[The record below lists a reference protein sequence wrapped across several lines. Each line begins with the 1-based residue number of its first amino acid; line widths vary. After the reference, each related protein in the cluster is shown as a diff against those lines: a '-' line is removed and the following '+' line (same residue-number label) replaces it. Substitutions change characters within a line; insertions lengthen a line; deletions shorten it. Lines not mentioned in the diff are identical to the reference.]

1 MLTVLAAIADAAAWA
16 DRNAYAVA
24 WVALAAGVTVL
35 VARALPR
42 PEPDQPETAPDA
54 EADAEADFDTHP
66 DAAELEALFA
76 AVLTEPQPPPDT
88 DPRPHLP

>member
-1 MLTVLAAIADAAAWA
+1 MLTVLAAVADAAAWA
-16 DRNAYAVA
+16 DRNAYVVA

-42 PEPDQPETAPDA
+42 PEPEQPETAPDA
-54 EADAEADFDTHP
+54 EADFDEHP

-76 AVLTEPQPPPDT
+76 AVLTETTTTQGNT
-88 DPRPHLP
+88 DAEH